1 MAITGSSG
9 SNGQLAREDHEGLA
23 VKLRNALRS
32 AGRSRRRLGVVVAR
46 RFGFLWRCIGPA
58 GTVRQSAFRCSA
70 GIAARLLVFLPGIGD
85 MAEDYEQHGFIDTV
99 RKQDSDIDMIVAD
112 LHFGYYLR
120 RSIVERLR
128 EDIVHPARNA
138 GYKQIALVGTS
149 LGGLGSLLYAME
161 HPDEISQL
169 YLLAPYLGNSA
180 IISEIH
186 RAGGVNA
193 WQPGQVDGGDFQRR
207 LWRWIKSLPAE
218 VSVPQI
224 HLGFGAQDSFAPA
237 NRLLADSLPS
247 HRVYTTPGRHDWRT
261 WSALWQSMAKTLG
274 PENDG

>member
-9 SNGQLAREDHEGLA
+9 SNGHLARKDHEPLA

-32 AGRSRRRLGVVVAR
+32 ASRSRRRLGVAVAR
-46 RFGFLWRCIGPA
+46 RFDFLWRCIGPA
-58 GTVRQSAFRCSA
+58 GTVRQSAFPCSA

-99 RKQDSDIDMIVAD
+99 RKQNSDIDMIGAD

-128 EDIVHPARNA
+128 EDIIHPASNM
-138 GYKQIALVGTS
+138 GYEQIDLVGTS

-161 HPDEISQL
+161 HPGEISRL
-169 YLLAPYLGNSA
+169 YLLAPYLGNST
-180 IISEIH
+180 IISEIN
-186 RAGGVNA
+186 RAGGVNS
-193 WQPGQVDGGDFQRR
+193 WQPSEVDGGDFQRR
-207 LWRWIKSLPAE
+207 LWRWIKFLPAE

-237 NRLLADSLPS
+237 NRLLGEILPS
-247 HRVYTTPGRHDWRT
+247 QRVYTTPGRHDWRT
-261 WSALWQSMAKTLG
+261 WSELWQRMVS
-274 PENDG
+274 DSI